1 MLHSRLW
8 SVVESWRFIGYIST
22 GMRRL
27 TQATLYGYHGYHL
40 PVPHAQTSSWSL
52 SKPSA
57 LPAQHCPFQLW
68 RVGYLS
74 TWKLEIANL
83 GIKIQ
88 KGGQQVSTAWHIFV
102 YFWYYLISIASDIPP
117 GIVQTAEKKVAH
129 RPCHHSAQ
137 QGRSPEAESLNHIV
151 RGWLLPNHSA
161 YLKPCLILEGSGVE
175 LSYNSDLWVLWSVK
189 AMAAKECN
197 SKWKSC

>member
-1 MLHSRLW
+1 
-8 SVVESWRFIGYIST
+8 
-22 GMRRL
+22 MRRL

-74 TWKLEIANL
+74 NWKLEIANL
-83 GIKIQ
+83 AIKIQ
-88 KGGQQVSTAWHIFV
+88 KGGQQASTAWHIFV
-102 YFWYYLISIASDIPP
+102 YFWYYLISIASEIPP
-117 GIVQTAEKKVAH
+117 GIVQTAGGEKKKGGAPTVPSLSPARQVAW
-129 RPCHHSAQ
+129 
-137 QGRSPEAESLNHIV
+137 GRLNHIV
-151 RGWLLPNHSA
+151 RGWLLTNHSA

-175 LSYNSDLWVLWSVK
+175 LSYNSALWVLWSVK

-197 SKWKSC
+197 SKSKSC

>member
-1 MLHSRLW
+1 
-8 SVVESWRFIGYIST
+8 
-22 GMRRL
+22 MRRL
-27 TQATLYGYHGYHL
+27 TQPTLYGYHGYHL

-74 TWKLEIANL
+74 NWKLEIANL

-102 YFWYYLISIASDIPP
+102 YFLVLSHLNCKWHPTWHSSNCGKKKWRTDRAITQPSKAGRLRQSHSTISWGVGSYPTTLPIW
-117 GIVQTAEKKVAH
+117 
-129 RPCHHSAQ
+129 
-137 QGRSPEAESLNHIV
+137 SLV
-151 RGWLLPNHSA
+151 S
-161 YLKPCLILEGSGVE
+161 YLKVLEWS
-175 LSYNSDLWVLWSVK
+175 WVIIQLCGFFEV
-189 AMAAKECN
+189 
-197 SKWKSC
+197 